1 PIIVT
6 GSCLLKFVIIY
17 LSLKM
22 ILFSKEK
29 SKYIKFLVQYKET
42 DVIDTTNKL
51 NVIVGKSTYC
61 LKM

>member
-1 PIIVT
+1 
-6 GSCLLKFVIIY
+6 
-17 LSLKM
+17 M

-29 SKYIKFLVQYKET
+29 SKYIKCLVHYKET

-51 NVIVGKSTYC
+51 NIIVGKSTYC

>member
-1 PIIVT
+1 
-6 GSCLLKFVIIY
+6 
-17 LSLKM
+17 M

-29 SKYIKFLVQYKET
+29 LKYIKFLVHYKET
-42 DVIDTTNKL
+42 DVIGTTNKL